1 MTTEMIEKFVE
12 GKGRE
17 DQTINIH
24 FKERSTVT
32 GVFIRTA
39 DYG

>member
-17 DQTINIH
+17 DSTINIH
-24 FKERSTVT
+24 FKEPVPLL
-32 GVFIRTA
+32 VFIRTQITA
-39 DYG
+39 N